1 MEDLLGG
8 SVVLLMLVYFVFLV
22 LLLASFWKIY
32 SKAGQPGWACIVP
45 IYNIVVLLEV
55 VKKPIWWILLLMIP
69 FVNIVIYLIIYHR
82 LSVAY
87 GKGVGFTAGLIL
99 LPVVFFPILGL
110 GSAEYDANRLD

>member
-1 MEDLLGG
+1 MEELLLGG
-8 SVVLLMLVYFVFLV
+8 GVVLMLLYFVFLV

-45 IYNIVVLLEV
+45 IYNIIVLLEV
-55 VKKPIWWILLLMIP
+55 VKKPIWWFLLLMIP

-87 GKGVGFTAGLIL
+87 GKGGGFTAGLIL